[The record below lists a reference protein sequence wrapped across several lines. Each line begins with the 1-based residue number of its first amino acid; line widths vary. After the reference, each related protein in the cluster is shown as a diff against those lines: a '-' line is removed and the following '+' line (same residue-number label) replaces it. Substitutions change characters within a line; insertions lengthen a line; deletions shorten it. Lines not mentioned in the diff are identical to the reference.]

1 MLATCIPLP
10 LPNSISVSKQRTKSL
25 SVGSATAN
33 SYFFQIYFSFN
44 LFFICTD
51 LYTLYARLNT
61 ATGPA
66 ISSLFLSLRDSIF
79 SVHYS
84 GSLCSAF
91 LSCFAFSDAGIHDR
105 VVIQELIKTVA
116 QSHQLESSTQKEFKG
131 NNI

>member
-1 MLATCIPLP
+1 MQLSIPLP

-33 SYFFQIYFSFN
+33 SYFFKFNFLN

-51 LYTLYARLNT
+51 LYAIYARLNT
-61 ATGPA
+61 GTGPA
-66 ISSLFLSLRDSIF
+66 ISSLFLSLGDCIF
-79 SVHYS
+79 SVHYF
-84 GSLCSAF
+84 GSLSSAF

-131 NNI
+131 K